1 MAFDILDVLGTV
13 SKSDPGQE
21 QIVYIAL
28 DKLDG
33 DPSNF
38 YTLEGI
44 EELADNISL
53 IGLQQPLRIRPG
65 KDGHFIVVSGH
76 RRRAACLLI
85 SHGDTENAHMF
96 DKGVPCIIDND
107 ECSPAMRE
115 LRMIYANSSTRVM
128 TPAEVSKQAERTEAI
143 LYQLSEEGV
152 EFKGRMR
159 DHVAKACAVSKSKI
173 ARLHAIRNNLVPG
186 LLEEFDAGN
195 LNESVAYRMSQEK
208 PELQMELHEKAGIS
222 VRGYDINATERA
234 IEQIKNPRPAQP
246 SVRDLIGEAPAPS
259 AASNEFQEKWEA
271 DRQRIRDILERE
283 DDDFFEMLSIIKGSF
298 LRDLG
303 ALNSRKEGIELLK
316 KRYRNA
322 GGGGYDGL
330 GDWQGSGRGL
340 TLQETDDS
348 KPIARTWTEVYD
360 MLCTMALNDA
370 ADGAREGRKKVSEQ
384 NTAPAGWQT
393 GDPPREGRY
402 LCTVDLGNKPAEQ
415 KCDWK
420 DGQWMAY
427 GRPVTDVFQVM
438 AWYPLPE
445 GPYYPKSFWDEVEEE
460 EEED

>member
-1 MAFDILDVLGTV
+1 MAFDIRDVLGTV

-85 SHGDTENAHMF
+85 SHGATENAHMF

-115 LRMIYANSSTRVM
+115 LRLIYANSSTRVM
-128 TPAEVSKQAERTEAI
+128 TPAEVSKQAERIEAI

-159 DHVAKACAVSKSKI
+159 DHVAKACAVSRSKI
-173 ARLHAIRNNLVPG
+173 ARLHAIRNNLVPD
-186 LLEEFDAGN
+186 LLKEFDAGN
-195 LNESVAYRMSQEK
+195 LNESVAYRMSQEHRLVQQDLY
-208 PELQMELHEKAGIS
+208 ERAGALAL
-222 VRGYDINATERA
+222 RGYDINATERA
-234 IEQIKNPRPAQP
+234 ITQLKESPRP
-246 SVRDLIGEAPAPS
+246 SPS

-283 DDDFFEMLSIIKGSF
+283 DDDFFEMLVDVKGMF
-298 LRDLG
+298 LKDLF
-303 ALNSRKEGIELLK
+303 ALNTRKEGIERLK
-316 KRYRNA
+316 EKHGKTHH
-322 GGGGYDGL
+322 GGGGGVIWDFTCKPT
-330 GDWQGSGRGL
+330 GL
-340 TLQETDDS
+340 TLQRKENTD
-348 KPIARTWTEVYD
+348 PITRSWTEVYD
-360 MLCTMALNDA
+360 LLCTIALNDA
-370 ADGAREGRKKVSEQ
+370 ADDAMKRRKPVSEPDKA
-384 NTAPAGWQT
+384 TPAWNR
-393 GDPPREGRY
+393 DPEPPKEGRY
-402 LCTVDLGNKPAEQ
+402 LCLVDMNTRTLHEQ
-415 KCDWK
+415 RCDWRGGMWYAFGMPLQ
-420 DGQWMAY
+420 DLFT
-427 GRPVTDVFQVM
+427 VV
-438 AWYPLPE
+438 AWWPLPE
-445 GPYYPKSFWDEVEEE
+445 EAPHPEWWSGMDDDEEE
-460 EEED
+460 EGEE

>member
-1 MAFDILDVLGTV
+1 MAFDIRDVLGNV
-13 SKSDPGQE
+13 SKTNPGQE
-21 QIVYIAL
+21 QIIYIAI
-28 DKLDG
+28 DKLDP
-33 DPSNF
+33 DPQNF
-38 YTLEGI
+38 YTLDGI

-76 RRRAACLLI
+76 RRRAAILLI

-96 DKGVPCIIDND
+96 DGGVPCILDED

-115 LRMIYANSSTRVM
+115 LRLIYANSATRVM
-128 TPAEVSKQAERTEAI
+128 TPAEVSKQAERIEAV
-143 LYQLSEEGV
+143 LYQLAEEGV

-208 PELQMELHEKAGIS
+208 PALQQELHEKAGIS

-234 IEQIKNPRPAQP
+234 IEQIKNPRPA
-246 SVRDLIGEAPAPS
+246 PS

-283 DDDFFEMLSIIKGSF
+283 DDEFFEMLVEIKDMF
-298 LRDLG
+298 LRDLY
-303 ALNSRKEGIELLK
+303 AVNSRAEGIERLK
-316 KRYRNA
+316 TMYGKTHT
-322 GGGGYDGL
+322 GGGGGVIWDFECKPT
-330 GDWQGSGRGL
+330 GL
-340 TLQETDDS
+340 TLQRKSSTPYITRS
-348 KPIARTWTEVYD
+348 WTVVYD
-360 MLCTMALNDA
+360 LLCTIALNDA
-370 ADGAREGRKKVSEQ
+370 ADGAREGRKTVSEQ
-384 NTAPAGWQT
+384 NTTILAAPTDWST

-415 KCDWK
+415 KCEWK

-438 AWYPLPE
+438 AWYPLPD
-445 GPYYPKSFWDEVEEE
+445 GPYYPKEYWDEGEDEEEEDEEE
-460 EEED
+460 EE